1 MYTRSCNTLHT
12 NKILTFGTQKYIIEL
27 QGGETVSSKIGR
39 PIIGGKKDID
49 VKVRFDKE
57 THEKLL
63 EYCQKEQ
70 VTKAEA
76 IRKSVR
82 LLVEHQKK

>member
-1 MYTRSCNTLHT
+1 MSPRT
-12 NKILTFGTQKYIIEL
+12 
-27 QGGETVSSKIGR
+27 GR

-63 EYCQKEQ
+63 KYCERHE
-70 VTKAEA
+70 VTRTEA
-76 IRKSVR
+76 IRRGVK
-82 LLVEHQKK
+82 LLVSEEK

>member
-1 MYTRSCNTLHT
+1 MIYGA
-12 NKILTFGTQKYIIEL
+12 K
-27 QGGETVSSKIGR
+27 GGGNLSSKMGR

-63 EYCQKEQ
+63 EYCEKENM
-70 VTKAEA
+70 TKAEA
-76 IRKSVR
+76 IRQSVR
-82 LLVEHQKK
+82 LLVEHKK